1 MDFWREA
8 ARIQDKNA
16 GVPESVGTNAPQS
29 HSFRKGVKSLELRWS
44 IRQWAWRGGRRPYGR
59 GEGGK
64 DKEVRGRWLG

>member
-29 HSFRKGVKSLELRWS
+29 HSFRKGREIAGITVEYSAVGV
-44 IRQWAWRGGRRPYGR
+44 AWRKETVRAWRRR
-59 GEGGK
+59 E
-64 DKEVRGRWLG
+64 R